1 MITTATNHGG
11 KTCGQMRLAK
21 TPSMRDLR
29 AIELTALGMSQ
40 RQVAKVLGCSQPT
53 VLRGIART
61 TKWIAF
67 LAQGLRK
74 AENGTA

>member
-1 MITTATNHGG
+1 MITAWTNHEE

-29 AIELTALGMSQ
+29 AMELTALGMSQ
-40 RQVAKVLGCSQPT
+40 RQVARVLGCSQPT

-74 AENGTA
+74 AGSGTA

>member
-1 MITTATNHGG
+1 MTTAATNHEG
-11 KTCGQMRLAK
+11 KNCGQQRLAK
-21 TPSMRDLR
+21 TPSLRDLR
-29 AIELTALGMSQ
+29 AIELTALGLSQ
-40 RQVAKVLGCSQPT
+40 RQVARMLGCSQPT

-74 AENGTA
+74 AASDSA